1 MEKSKNVWYR
11 LEQTFGGLFLL
22 IIGVALLVYGFPFL
36 MSIFDWTV
44 AQWQSDLI
52 DWCIKP
58 LFVACGIEIVLAF
71 ILLVRNFFSGKGDS
85 QTTAELVI
93 ELQKKQAAMEAELKQ
108 MQAATCRF
116 PWYTSAATAE
126 QRIDFEHELNRLAS
140 ACEKG
145 AKGTVQ
151 PLISWLL
158 DQEKSGVIKLPNN
171 YSDIFEELTAHY
183 HFGLSKQAFL
193 GAMPT
198 K

>member
-58 LFVACGIEIVLAF
+58 IFVACGIEIAIAF

-126 QRIDFEHELNRLAS
+126 QRIAFEQELNRLAS

-145 AKGTVQ
+145 AKGTVK

-158 DQEKSGVIKLPNN
+158 DHEKSGVIKLPSN
-171 YSDIFEELTAHY
+171 YSDIFEELAAHY

-193 GAMPT
+193 AAMPT